1 MNLIGR
7 KRFDNQVFV
16 QCDCG
21 EEILEFGRT
30 YDEEEGTEY
39 FIHYHGYFNLKKD
52 NCCGFYFADKG
63 KFSAFL
69 QEMRDCLNDVPKDDA
84 TISFDKYLTYKNKLP
99 GVLISTYDDKGFFSI
114 LKYNNPKEAIKA
126 KKCTWEVI
134 LRKEQVKELLKELE
148 EWR

>member
-30 YDEEEGTEY
+30 YDEEEGIEY
-39 FIHYHGYFNLKKD
+39 FIYYHGYFNPKKD

-63 KFSAFL
+63 EFSTFL
-69 QEMRDCLNDVPKDDA
+69 QEMRDCLNNVPKDDV

-114 LKYNNPKEAIKA
+114 LKYNNPKEAVKA

-134 LRKEQVKELLKELE
+134 LRKEQVEELLKELE